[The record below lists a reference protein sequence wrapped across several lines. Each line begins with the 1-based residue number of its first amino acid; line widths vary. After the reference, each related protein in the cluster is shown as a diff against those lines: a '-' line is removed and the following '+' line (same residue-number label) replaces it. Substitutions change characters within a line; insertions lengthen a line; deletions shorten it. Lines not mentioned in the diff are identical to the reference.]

1 MNGIRDYLSPVA
13 RVLLSLVFIV
23 SGIAKMGD
31 YAATAA
37 YMESQGVPGLLL
49 PLVIAVEVIGGLMVA
64 VGWHARIAA
73 LILAGFSILA
83 GILYHLVPGM
93 EASGAEQV
101 GQMAH
106 FWKNLAIAG
115 GMLLV
120 VSNGPGLFAM
130 EKEKY
135 GTPDGEE

>member
-23 SGIAKMGD
+23 SGIAKIGD
-31 YAATAA
+31 YTATAA

-49 PLVIAVEVIGGLMVA
+49 PLVIAVEVVFGLMVA
-64 VGWHARIAA
+64 IGWHARMAA
-73 LILAGFSILA
+73 IVLAGFSILA
-83 GILYHLVPGM
+83 GVLYHLIPGM
-93 EASGAEQV
+93 EASGPEQV

-106 FWKNLAIAG
+106 FWKNMAIAG

-120 VSNGPGLFAM
+120 VANGPGLFAV
-130 EKEKY
+130 EKTAF
-135 GTPDGEE
+135 GTPEGEE